1 MKTQGKAY
9 ELYIALRKMIRKE
22 IVAVTIP
29 MTVVSVDKA
38 KATCTCK
45 EEDSDVYPNVRLKS
59 VADDSNIGAIIY
71 PAVNSEVLV
80 SKIMNDE
87 NNLFI
92 VKINTVE
99 SILITVKDVF
109 KCELKPDGKLI
120 FNSGEN
126 KGLVKLLQAVENFD
140 KIKNY
145 ADAIETAAGGIASAL
160 EGLVPGTSLTY
171 SGITEPAKAACVFV
185 DMENTKIEH

>member
-38 KATCTCK
+38 KATCVCK
-45 EEDSDVYPNVRLKS
+45 EEDSDEFPNVRLKS

-126 KGLVKLLQAVENFD
+126 KGLVKLLKVAENFD
-140 KIKNY
+140 KIKAY
-145 ADAIETAAGGIASAL
+145 ADALENGAGAIATALDAL
-160 EGLVPGTSLTY
+160 APGTSVAY
-171 SGITEPAKAACVFV
+171 NAITEPAKAACVFV